1 MDTPKF
7 PLQLLAALFLL
18 NLADA
23 ALTMYGLS
31 IGMAEANPLYPTQ
44 NLWLK
49 LASPLVFAAA
59 WLTAYKFTVQHKL
72 RRHTLFLKILLYA
85 LVAFYSAVVAWNII
99 ILTLQPSL

>member
-1 MDTPKF
+1 MGTPKF

-49 LASPLVFAAA
+49 LVSPLVFAAV
-59 WLTAYKFTVQHKL
+59 WLAAYKFAVQHKL
-72 RRHTLFLKILLYA
+72 SRQTLFLKTLLYV

-99 ILTLQPSL
+99 ILTLHPSL